1 MATQEKYPNRWIQL
15 VLGIVCMATIA
26 NCQYGWT
33 LFVAPIE
40 DKYHW
45 ARTAIQLSFTIFLF
59 FETWL
64 VPLEG
69 WGVDKFGPRPVIIF
83 GAILSTI
90 GWILCSKASSL
101 GFLYFAQILTGAG
114 AGAVYGTCSGNSLK
128 WFPDKRG
135 LAAGATAAGFGA
147 GAAVTV
153 IPVANMINTSGYE
166 QAFFVFGIIQG
177 CIITACALFMPR
189 AKLPPGTQAVP
200 RVISSMKNY
209 NPAQIVREPLF
220 WLIYVCFVGVASG
233 GIMATA
239 SFGPVSR
246 DYGLDKIPVT
256 CLGVTLP
263 LLTMAMSIDNICN
276 GATRP
281 LMGYLSDHFGRENLM
296 LVVFGGEAIAL
307 LGLVFWGRQPLGFMF
322 FAGMTFACWGEI
334 FSLFPSMCAD
344 TFGSKFAAGNAG
356 TLYTAKGTSS
366 LLVPLAAGLAK
377 GGNWN
382 RTFIL
387 SACIAATCSLLSFF
401 VLKPW
406 RRRFIENNN
415 KEIEAQEAAAAAAAK

>member
-1 MATQEKYPNRWIQL
+1 MATQEKYPNRWVQL
-15 VLGIVCMATIA
+15 VLGIICMATVA

-45 ARTAIQLSFTIFLF
+45 ARTAIQLSFTIFIF

-64 VPLEG
+64 VPIEG
-69 WGVDKFGPRPVIIF
+69 WAVDKFGPRPVIMF
-83 GAILSTI
+83 GAIMATI
-90 GWILCSKASSL
+90 GWVMYSWASSL
-101 GFLYFAQILTGAG
+101 AFLYAAAVITGMG

-147 GAAVTV
+147 GAAFTV
-153 IPVANMINTSGYE
+153 VPVANMINSSGYE
-166 QAFFVFGIIQG
+166 QAFFVFGILQG
-177 CIITACALFMPR
+177 IVIFICAIFMPR
-189 AKLPPGTQAVP
+189 AKLPPGTKAVP
-200 RVISSMKNY
+200 RVISSKKDFT
-209 NPAQIVREPLF
+209 PTQIVRQPIF

-256 CLGVTLP
+256 VLGVTLP

-276 GATRP
+276 GASRP
-281 LMGYLSDHFGRENLM
+281 IMGFLSDRFGRENIM
-296 LVVFGGEAIAL
+296 FIVFMGEAAAL
-307 LGLVFWGRQPLGFMF
+307 LGLMQFGRTPIGFMF

-344 TFGSKFAAGNAG
+344 TFGSKNAAGNAG

-387 SACIAATCSLLSFF
+387 SACIAATCSILALF

-406 RRRFIENNN
+406 RRKFIENNN
-415 KEIEAQEAAAAAAAK
+415 KEMEALAAAQQQA

>member
-1 MATQEKYPNRWIQL
+1 MATQEKYPNRWVQL
-15 VLGIVCMATIA
+15 VLGIVCMATVA

-45 ARTAIQLSFTIFLF
+45 ARTAIQLSFTIFIF

-64 VPLEG
+64 VPIEG
-69 WGVDKFGPRPVIIF
+69 WAVDKFGPRPVIMF
-83 GAILSTI
+83 GAIMATI
-90 GWILCSKASSL
+90 GWVMYSWASSL
-101 GFLYFAQILTGAG
+101 AFLYAAAVITGMG

-147 GAAVTV
+147 GAAFTV
-153 IPVANMINTSGYE
+153 VPVANMINSSGYE
-166 QAFFVFGIIQG
+166 QAFFVFGILQG
-177 CIITACALFMPR
+177 IVIFCCAIFMPR
-189 AKLPPGTQAVP
+189 AKLPPGTKAVP
-200 RVISSMKNY
+200 RVISSKKDFT
-209 NPAQIVREPLF
+209 PTQIVRQPIF

-256 CLGVTLP
+256 VLGVTLP

-276 GATRP
+276 GASRP
-281 LMGYLSDHFGRENLM
+281 IMGFLSDRFGRENIM
-296 LVVFGGEAIAL
+296 FVVFMGEAAAL
-307 LGLVFWGRQPLGFMF
+307 LGLMQFGRTPIGFMF

-356 TLYTAKGTSS
+356 TLSVSYTH
-366 LLVPLAAGLAK
+366 LIWIP
-377 GGNWN
+377 
-382 RTFIL
+382 
-387 SACIAATCSLLSFF
+387 
-401 VLKPW
+401 
-406 RRRFIENNN
+406 
-415 KEIEAQEAAAAAAAK
+415 